1 MFCLCNHC
9 GQKKPHHAHGMCGG
23 CYISWRRSKAP
34 MAEKAV
40 LANKPRNLI
49 PTRKSTT
56 RNELRF
62 IKGIGSHVRDKS
74 FYLDRSRLKI
84 LKSYRRSLD
93 KREVWGDLDKEI
105 LLQFVEGEIER
116 EELNNDYN
124 PTEKY

>member
-9 GQKKPHHAHGMCGG
+9 QQKKPHHAHGMCLR
-23 CYISWRRSKAP
+23 CYASWRRSKAP
-34 MAEKAV
+34 IAEKKAV

-49 PTRKSTT
+49 PYTT
-56 RNELRF
+56 QNELRF
-62 IKGIGSHVRDKS
+62 IKGIGSHVRDRS